1 MTAQKNYNKII
12 IAKNNVES
20 KYVLALKLCMEV
32 FMKNVRKIALF
43 LVAALVLTIIPSN
56 IVSALKIG
64 DEIGDVLNTDI
75 KTYIDG
81 ERIPSYNIN
90 GKSAV
95 LIKDLKNYGFD
106 SSYDN
111 VLKKSTVKF
120 SPNKKFTPMTDFDEQ
135 TGKIGTV
142 AFKYVYTDIVA
153 IINGKEVES
162 FNIKGN
168 LAIFF
173 SDLSIFGKIAW
184 NNEKRESRLTLS
196 TPVSSISLNRTS
208 ASISVDDIIHLT
220 PTIAPADAT
229 DKSVT
234 WTSSNES
241 VAMVG
246 NGRVVGLSA
255 GTTTITATASNGKTA
270 TCTVTVTSAVL
281 VNSLSFDVTAA
292 TIKVNESIVL
302 NPYFYPA
309 NSTDKTL
316 TWTTSNSSVARVD
329 TYGRVTGVATG
340 TATITATTAN
350 GKTTKCTITVA
361 TAATKIT
368 LNTSSTTVAIGD
380 YVDLSATISPSNATD
395 KTVTWYSSNS
405 SVARVDNYG
414 RVTGVASGS
423 ATITAESSNGL
434 TANCSITVSNNYIT
448 SISINSSQKSITLQP
463 GNSTTIYVTT
473 YPNNVSSSYLTWTS
487 SNPNVATVDSYGK
500 VTAVNY
506 YDSYYGNTARITV
519 TAYSSSGYTVSD
531 YCDVTVGSSTV
542 SVSASS
548 NSISA
553 GGAVTFTVDNYWA
566 YNSSYYFSWS
576 FSGATVSSGSGSSIT
591 VYAASGVS
599 SITATVTVYSYS
611 NGYPV
616 AYSSPRTVTVS
627 GSTVYVTGV
636 TINGNPYVG
645 VGYTTQ
651 LTANVTPNN
660 ATNKSVTWK
669 SSDTSIAT
677 VSSSGVVTGVKQ
689 GSATIT
695 ATTTDGTNISNFYT
709 ITVNAAP

>member
-1 MTAQKNYNKII
+1 
-12 IAKNNVES
+12 
-20 KYVLALKLCMEV
+20 
-32 FMKNVRKIALF
+32 MKNVRKIALF

-153 IINGKEVES
+153 IINGEEVES

-173 SDLSIFGKIAW
+173 SDLSVFGKIAW

-229 DKSVT
+229 DKNVT

-292 TIKVNESIVL
+292 TLKANESIVL

-309 NSTDKTL
+309 NTTDKTL

-350 GKTTKCTITVA
+350 GKTAKCTITVA
-361 TAATKIT
+361 TAVTKIT
-368 LNTSSTTVAIGD
+368 LNTSSTTVAIGE

-434 TANCSITVSNNYIT
+434 TAKCTITVSNNYIT
-448 SISINSSQKSITLQP
+448 SISLDRKSITLQP
-463 GNSTTIYVTT
+463 GNSTQLYATT

-487 SNPNVATVDSYGK
+487 SNTNVATVDSYGN

-506 YDSYYGNTARITV
+506 YDNYYGNTATITV
-519 TAYSSSGYTVSD
+519 STYSSNGYTVTDS
-531 YCDVTVGSSTV
+531 CTVTVGSSTV
-542 SVSASS
+542 SITSSA
-548 NSISA
+548 NTISA
-553 GGAVTFTVDNYWA
+553 GGAVTFTVDNYWS
-566 YNSSYYFSWS
+566 YNSSYYFSWN

-611 NGYPV
+611 NGYPI

-627 GSTVYVTGV
+627 SWGTNVYLNPSTMSLKVGEGKTIVAYPNYYVIWTYTSGVSISSTTGTSITVTGV
-636 TINGNPYVG
+636 T
-645 VGYTTQ
+645 
-651 LTANVTPNN
+651 
-660 ATNKSVTWK
+660 S
-669 SSDTSIAT
+669 
-677 VSSSGVVTGVKQ
+677 

-695 ATTTDGTNISNFYT
+695 AYVYESNGGAYIGSATCT
-709 ITVNAAP
+709 ITVTAP